1 MDKKY
6 SVLEPIGSGGFA
18 RVYHGKRKSD
28 GCDVAI
34 KIINKHEMQRRGVVS
49 RVRNEVEI
57 HSRLDHPSVLRLL
70 EFFEDK

>member
-1 MDKKY
+1 MDEKY

-34 KIINKHEMQRRGVVS
+34 KIVS
-49 RVRNEVEI
+49 NWCAANWFATRT
-57 HSRLDHPSVLRLL
+57 HFVLSSLL
-70 EFFEDK
+70 TFPPFFCDL